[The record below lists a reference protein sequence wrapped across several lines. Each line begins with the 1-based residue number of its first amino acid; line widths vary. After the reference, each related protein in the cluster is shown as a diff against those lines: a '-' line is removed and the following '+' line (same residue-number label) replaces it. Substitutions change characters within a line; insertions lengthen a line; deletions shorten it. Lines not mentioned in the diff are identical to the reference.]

1 MVTRRKA
8 GIFKPKAYHALTISG
23 SSQFF
28 QVRLALQE
36 PRGFN
41 SAAKHPA
48 WLSAIDAEIQAL
60 KNNDT
65 WDLVQRPAS
74 HNVVGCRWIF
84 KTKLRADGSI
94 ERHKARLVAKGFSQ
108 IHGLDFE
115 DTFSPMVR
123 LATVRIILS
132 IEVTSRWLL
141 HHLDVKNAISLWSYF

>member
-8 GIFKPKAYHALTISG
+8 GIFKPNAYHALTIAG

-28 QVRLALQE
+28 QVLLALQE
-36 PRGFN
+36 PRGFK

-48 WLSAIDAEIQAL
+48 WLSAMDAEIQAL

-84 KTKLRADGSI
+84 KTKLRANGSI
-94 ERHKARLVAKGFSQ
+94 ERHKAHLVAKGFSQ
-108 IHGLDFE
+108 IHGLDLE
-115 DTFSPMVR
+115 DMFSPVVR
-123 LATVRIILS
+123 PATVRIILS
-132 IEVTSRWLL
+132 IAVGSGWPL
-141 HHLDVKNAISLWSYF
+141 H